1 MSYDLE
7 LVRKDFPILDRMIG
21 KYPLAYLDSANTS
34 QKPRQVIEAVD
45 NHYRMH
51 NANISR
57 AMHQLGAESTMAY
70 EQARTKVADFI
81 CATRSEEIIFTKNA
95 SEALNMAAH
104 ILTAD
109 LKEGDEIVVSVMEHH
124 SNLVPWQLAAERTG
138 ARLRWFDI
146 TEDGHLDLARAEAEG
161 LINERTKIVS
171 LTWASNV
178 LGTINPIAHIAAQA
192 HSVGA
197 LMVVDASQAVPG
209 RPCEVSALGADLV
222 AFTGHKMCAPT
233 GIGVLWGRYDLLA
246 SLPPFLGGGEM
257 ISVVTMEKSTYA
269 NPPYRFEAGTQPIA
283 QAVGLAAAIDY
294 LSDLGM
300 ESIEAHDR
308 AMTAAMIEGLSALG
322 SVKIIGPLD
331 DADRASAVAF
341 TVEGVHPHDVMQLL
355 DSRGV
360 AVRGGHH
367 CAAPLHKRLGIQSS
381 SRASAYL
388 YTSMQEIEALVDA
401 VDWAHRF
408 FTGKMRRS

>member
-1 MSYDLE
+1 
-7 LVRKDFPILDRMIG
+7 
-21 KYPLAYLDSANTS
+21 
-34 QKPRQVIEAVD
+34 
-45 NHYRMH
+45 
-51 NANISR
+51 
-57 AMHQLGAESTMAY
+57 
-70 EQARTKVADFI
+70 
-81 CATRSEEIIFTKNA
+81 
-95 SEALNMAAH
+95 
-104 ILTAD
+104 
-109 LKEGDEIVVSVMEHH
+109 
-124 SNLVPWQLAAERTG
+124 
-138 ARLRWFDI
+138 
-146 TEDGHLDLARAEAEG
+146 
-161 LINERTKIVS
+161 
-171 LTWASNV
+171 
-178 LGTINPIAHIAAQA
+178 
-192 HSVGA
+192 
-197 LMVVDASQAVPG
+197 
-209 RPCEVSALGADLV
+209 
-222 AFTGHKMCAPT
+222 
-233 GIGVLWGRYDLLA
+233 
-246 SLPPFLGGGEM
+246 M